1 MTQLMFNDCHYEIR
15 KAEGYFVLRCLS
27 MFHRVS
33 GIYEINRIFLS
44 KQWEGGD
51 TCNLNKGNSK
61 T

>member
-1 MTQLMFNDCHYEIR
+1 MFNDCHYEIR